1 MRSSVMAEATPSFCI
16 RMAKRFAIIADT
28 EERSAYVFTQN
39 QGGVI
44 PVLYQ
49 LAREMKIPMTRLVSS
64 LIEKSL
70 KEIERSKFEMTTEN

>member
-1 MRSSVMAEATPSFCI
+1 VPVLCVHRLNRLTVSLPPQRKVT
-16 RMAKRFAIIADT
+16 R
-28 EERSAYVFTQN
+28 EEPYVFTQN